1 MLRNSSKWELGL
13 VHCIT
18 KFTISRFEIL
28 PYLKK
33 KAAAYSTDKKAWFD
47 NLERWGY
54 FFFLMYV
61 VGLFHLWWTENLI
74 QGFEISRQTKHTI
87 LLMLTG
93 RFLSC
98 LAFCIFAFL
107 LLLVEYFEYLIE
119 LQIFA
124 GIVVGMFVVILCR
137 SKFFYDLQVTTSKCA
152 GMYC

>member
-1 MLRNSSKWELGL
+1 MGAWFGSLYHKIHYIE
-13 VHCIT
+13 VCYI
-18 KFTISRFEIL
+18 KIL

-61 VGLFHLWWTENLI
+61 VGLFHLWWTEHLI

-98 LAFCIFAFL
+98 LAFCIFAF